1 MKKTKPL
8 VVFLAG
14 PTAVGKTRVSEAAAR
29 LLNAEIISCD
39 SMQVYT
45 GLDILSSKLPP
56 ALRKKIPHYL
66 IDCVSPDK
74 EYDVSRYRREAV
86 RKIKE
91 ICARGRVPLFV
102 GGTGLY
108 MSVVIDGLF
117 NAGKPDEKVR
127 AKLSKLLNDK
137 GNEFLYHYLKRVDPE
152 AAGKI
157 HPHDTKRVIRALE
170 VFETTGTPI
179 SVLQKQR
186 KGLARF
192 YDIRIFCLN
201 MDREVLYRRIN
212 ERVERMFR
220 QGVLNEVVRLLSLR
234 LSKTAYQAIGIREL
248 ERYCKRECPLEEAKE
263 AMKHNTR
270 LYAKR
275 QLTWFRKDKRIQ
287 WVEISENDKPLQI
300 AKRIVKEINV

>member
-1 MKKTKPL
+1 

-14 PTAVGKTRVSEAAAR
+14 PTAVGKTRVSEATAR

-45 GLDILSSKLPP
+45 GLDILSSKPP
-56 ALRKKIPHYL
+56 LSLRKKIPHYL
-66 IDCVSPDK
+66 IDCVSPCR

-127 AKLSKLLNDK
+127 AKLAKLLDDK
-137 GNEFLYHYLKRVDPE
+137 GNESLYHYLKQVDPE
-152 AAGKI
+152 AAAKI
-157 HPHDTKRVIRALE
+157 HPHDTKRIIRALE

-186 KGLARF
+186 KGLGRL
-192 YDIRIFCLN
+192 YDVRIFCLD
-201 MDREVLYRRIN
+201 MDREALYRRIN
-212 ERVERMFR
+212 ERVESMFR

-248 ERYCKRECPLEEAKE
+248 ERYCKRECSLEEAKE

-287 WVEISENDKPLQI
+287 WLTINEKDRPVQI
-300 AKRIVKEINV
+300 AKRIIKEING